1 MGNVHS
7 SLGGEEGME
16 DINLGLEGLNL
27 GGPWSV
33 PDISVLGGLS
43 NKDG

>member
-1 MGNVHS
+1 
-7 SLGGEEGME
+7 ME